1 MSVTVHPSAFVEP
14 GAELGDGVRVGP
26 WCRIASRASIG
37 EGTVLEAFVSVHGC
51 VTIGRNCR
59 IHEYTA
65 VGGDPQDHGYRGEE
79 SWVRI
84 GDDNVIRENV
94 TINRATGEGCET
106 VVGNGCFIM
115 DGVHLAHNVRLGDH
129 VTLANKVGLSGF
141 VTVADHTVFGGMSG
155 VHQFV
160 RIGSY
165 CMIGGLYRVTKDV
178 PPYTLASGEPL
189 RLAGLNVVGL
199 RRAGFSSEVRRAL
212 RAFYRKLYRRDR
224 RFSESL
230 REALADRDACI
241 PEVRA
246 VLDFY
251 EGSRRGVTFWGRTAD
266 DADEE
271 RSPGGVRQ

>member
-1 MSVTVHPSAFVEP
+1 MSVTVHPSAIVEP

-26 WCRIASRASIG
+26 WCRVASRASIG

-141 VTVADHTVFGGMSG
+141 VTVGDHTVFGGMSG

-160 RIGSY
+160 RVGSH

-212 RAFYRKLYRRDR
+212 RALYRKLYRRDR
-224 RFSESL
+224 LFSESL

-251 EGSRRGVTFWGRTAD
+251 EGSRRGVTFWSRTAD
-266 DADEE
+266 ESDGD
-271 RSPGGVRQ
+271 RSPEGVRH

>member
-1 MSVTVHPSAFVEP
+1 MSVTVHPSALVAP
-14 GAELGDGVRVGP
+14 GAELRDGVRVGP
-26 WCRIASRASIG
+26 YCRISPRAVIG
-37 EGTVLEAFVSVHGC
+37 EGTVLEAFVSVHDG
-51 VTIGRNCR
+51 VTIGKNCH
-59 IHEYTA
+59 IYEYA
-65 VGGDPQDHGYRGEE
+65 ALGGAPQDHGYKGET

-84 GDDNVIRENV
+84 GDDNIIRENV

-115 DGVHLAHNVRLGDH
+115 DGVHLAHNVRLGDG

-141 VTVADHTVFGGMSG
+141 VTVGDHTVFGGLSG

-189 RLAGLNVVGL
+189 RLMGLNVVGL

-212 RAFYRKLYRRDR
+212 RAFYRQLYRRDR
-224 RFSESL
+224 LFSRSL
-230 REALADRDACI
+230 REAMEARDSCI

-246 VLDFY
+246 ILDFY
-251 EGSRRGVTFWGRTAD
+251 RESRRGVTFWGRTA
-266 DADEE
+266 EE
-271 RSPGGVRQ
+271 PNEPNEK